1 MSGGL
6 GGVSSQ
12 LRCSGVSFW
21 TVGHRREGCSRLP
34 GCGTKKIMAMA
45 ENFLLC
51 LVDTVLDVTLTLQ
64 GSQMLREYCAK
75 LLERPHLSSS
85 FIQRVALWW
94 AAVEKRTGNLERA
107 HMVMEACCKSQDP
120 NSVHGCVF
128 WTLWESICTA
138 VSQFEG
144 VHKRKQQV
152 ALQYAGELAP
162 SAEASVAPKV
172 TQGLA

>member
-12 LRCSGVSFW
+12 LRCSGVAFW

-34 GCGTKKIMAMA
+34 GCGTKKLWQCGEFFALSCRYRSGRHPHIAG
-45 ENFLLC
+45 E
-51 LVDTVLDVTLTLQ
+51 
-64 GSQMLREYCAK
+64 QMLREYCAK

-152 ALQYAGELAP
+152 ALQYAGDLAP
-162 SAEASVAPKV
+162 SAEASVALKA